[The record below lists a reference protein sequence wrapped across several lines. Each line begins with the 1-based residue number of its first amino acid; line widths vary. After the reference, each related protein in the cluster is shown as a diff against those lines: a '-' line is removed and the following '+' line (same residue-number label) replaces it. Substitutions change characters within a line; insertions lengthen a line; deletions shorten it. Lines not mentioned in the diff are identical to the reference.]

1 MKKRQNNP
9 ALPAPKLAAPP
20 DKSRPV
26 PVAGTDVRRRV
37 CLNNAENL
45 ARTHK
50 RIVRI
55 AVIAVLNGQGASL
68 VDQCLKA
75 GSLVRG
81 QLEMLEAA
89 EEKARARVGDYR
101 DPMRMRQQEL
111 HQQAEDFL
119 KKKHLRDTMREMLDE
134 ADKKYGD
141 GEVT

>member
-1 MKKRQNNP
+1 MSRNKKPLTAQKPPPPSDNKE
-9 ALPAPKLAAPP
+9 PAPA
-20 DKSRPV
+20 S
-26 PVAGTDVRRRV
+26 GTGQRRRV
-37 CLNNAENL
+37 CLNNIENL

-89 EEKARARVGDYR
+89 EEKTRDRDRDYR
-101 DPMRMRQQEL
+101 DPMRMRQSEL
-111 HQQAEDFL
+111 REENEKWL
-119 KKKHLRDTMREMLDE
+119 KRKNFRDILREMVDE

-141 GEVT
+141 GKVT